1 MIACLESSS
10 WQSDFKK
17 KLKEEVIKMEVIMKT
32 QEYAAS
38 CEMEFDSFVAALDK
52 DIEWPETEEMFRKFV
67 FESIK
72 KAAVEAH
79 EEAQRKLK
87 KQKERFLD
95 NLKHY
100 REDALLSKTVEEA
113 AETQLAKHSG
123 WTEAPEAEREA
134 WFLEYVQ
141 KEGPRSFIDLLKNYD
156 VQSSMEWA
164 DAMPLLQDDRL
175 YEVLEAQQ
183 RQQLFSAYIA
193 KLKKKEEE
201 TGDEKKAKKAKKEK
215 KEKKQKKDKKR
226 SRSRSRDRDSKRH
239 DSAKKDKR
247 KKDGESDSDDDR
259 KRKKTRDDSDTE

>member
-100 REDALLSKTVEEA
+100 REDALLSKT
-113 AETQLAKHSG
+113 
-123 WTEAPEAEREA
+123 
-134 WFLEYVQ
+134 
-141 KEGPRSFIDLLKNYD
+141 
-156 VQSSMEWA
+156 
-164 DAMPLLQDDRL
+164 
-175 YEVLEAQQ
+175 
-183 RQQLFSAYIA
+183 
-193 KLKKKEEE
+193 
-201 TGDEKKAKKAKKEK
+201 
-215 KEKKQKKDKKR
+215 
-226 SRSRSRDRDSKRH
+226 
-239 DSAKKDKR
+239 
-247 KKDGESDSDDDR
+247 
-259 KRKKTRDDSDTE
+259 